1 MDPILYS
8 VFLTGSTG
16 FTGYL
21 PGFPDESLE
30 TPIAFGDKS
39 KASKY

>member
-1 MDPILYS
+1 MLLRNGFYFIF

-16 FTGYL
+16 FSGYFF

-30 TPIAFGDKS
+30 TPIAFGDK
-39 KASKY
+39 